1 MRIAIDM
8 QSAQS
13 GSRMGGIGRYSIELA
28 KAMARN
34 SRGHDLWLV
43 INNLLP
49 LPIVDVRCAF
59 SDLLPQDRIRVFD
72 AHSGIAE
79 HGNNKAKVRAAELI
93 REDFINGL
101 KPDVVHVSSLFEGL
115 QEEVITSVGTLFPAT
130 RTAVTLY
137 DLIPLVQKQKY
148 LADEENLQYYLGK
161 INNLKTAGLILSI
174 SEFSRRQ
181 AIELLGLG
189 PAQVINISSGVD
201 ERFRPTCVAQDDA
214 ARLRKKY
221 RITKRYL
228 MYTGSFDQRK
238 NHANLIRAFGLV
250 PNSARKDHQLLIV
263 GNGWDAIYRQLRD
276 IATKAGLSDDQIVFT
291 GHVEEED
298 LLPLYSLCDLFVFPS
313 LAEGFGLPA
322 LEAMSCGIPTIAS
335 NCTSLPEVIGW
346 TEAQFDPLKPPS
358 IAKTITRVLSD
369 KSFREKLRAHGLE
382 QAKHFSWDRSARKA
396 LEGLEDLE
404 RVLRKDISVSFAGA
418 STGLL
423 VRKLADLKGIESL
436 SDGVL
441 KEMSRC
447 IAINR
452 NQIGVLNS
460 IGGGERS
467 NLRMGWVSTWNT
479 RCGIAAYSKFLIEH
493 MPADVTIFAPETE
506 WMIAADGDNVR
517 RCWRIDQ
524 KDCLTELHREIRA
537 ANIEVLVIQ
546 FNYGFFAFEAFDKL
560 LHSLIDDGIRVLVTF
575 HSTKDPSDVKRLS
588 LLSAL
593 SDCDGL
599 LVHTHAD
606 IARIRKLKCEHNVV
620 FLPQGIAEKEPE
632 NPIYLNC
639 ADRTVIATYGFAL
652 PDKGLEQMVEA
663 VSILAGENKKN
674 IYLLM
679 VNAEYPAYQ
688 SADLIEEIRANAIR
702 LAITDRVTFISDY
715 LSDEKSL
722 GYLKQADLIVYAY
735 QNTNESSS
743 AAVRMGLAS
752 GKPVAVTP
760 IAIFDDVKSSV
771 FRLPGFTSSEIAI
784 GIKRVL
790 ALIQSGDEDA
800 LKVQSNARVLRKAHR
815 FPNIAKYLFEMAV
828 KPK

>member
-8 QSAQS
+8 QSTQS

-43 INNLLP
+43 MNNLLSM
-49 LPIVDVRCAF
+49 PIADVRCAF

-79 HGNNKAKVRAAELI
+79 RGNSKAKVRAAELI
-93 REDFINGL
+93 REDFISGL

-115 QEEVITSVGTLFPAT
+115 QEEVITSVGTLFPAA

-137 DLIPLVQKQKY
+137 DLIPLVQKHKY

-161 INNLKTAGLILSI
+161 IDNLKKAGLLLSI

-181 AIELLGLG
+181 AIELLGLS
-189 PAQVINISSGVD
+189 PVQVINISSGVD
-201 ERFRPTCVAQDDA
+201 ERFKPTRVAPDDA
-214 ARLRKKY
+214 ARLRNKY
-221 RITKRYL
+221 QITKRYL

-250 PNSARKDHQLLIV
+250 PNSVRKDHQLLIV
-263 GNGWDAIYRQLRD
+263 GNGWDAIYQQLRD
-276 IATKAGLSDDQIVFT
+276 IARKAGLSNDEIVFT

-298 LLPLYSLCDLFVFPS
+298 LLPLYSLCELFVFPS

-322 LEAMSCGIPTIAS
+322 LEAMSCGTPTIAS

-346 TEAQFDPLKPPS
+346 AEAQFDPLKPSS

-369 KSFREKLRAHGLE
+369 KIFREKLRAHGFE
-382 QAKHFSWDRSARKA
+382 RAKHFSWDQSARKA
-396 LEGLEDLE
+396 MEGLEDLE
-404 RVLRKDISVSFAGA
+404 RLLRKGISVSFAGA
-418 STGLL
+418 STEVL
-423 VRKLADLKGIESL
+423 VRKLADLKGIEFL

-441 KEMSRC
+441 QEMSRC
-447 IAINR
+447 IAMNR
-452 NQIGVLNS
+452 NQIEVLNS
-460 IGGGERS
+460 VAGGQRS
-467 NLRMGWVSTWNT
+467 NLRIGWVSTWNT

-493 MPADVTIFAPETE
+493 MPADVIIFAPETE
-506 WMIAADGDNVR
+506 WMIAADGENVR
-517 RCWRIDQ
+517 RCWQIDQ
-524 KDCLTELHREIRA
+524 KEGLTDLHEEIRA

-560 LHSLIDDGIRVLVTF
+560 LHSLINDGIRVLVTF

-588 LLSAL
+588 LISAL
-593 SDCDGL
+593 PDCDGL
-599 LVHTHAD
+599 LVHSQAD
-606 IARIRKLKCEHNVV
+606 IATIRNLKCEHNVV
-620 FLPQGIAEKEPE
+620 FLPQGIIEKEPG
-632 NPIYLNC
+632 NPKYLNC
-639 ADRTVIATYGFAL
+639 EDCSVIATYGFAL
-652 PDKGLEQMVEA
+652 PGKGLEEMVEA
-663 VSILAGENKKN
+663 VSILVGENKEN
-674 IYLLM
+674 VHLLM

-702 LAITDRVTFISDY
+702 LAIADRITLISDY
-715 LSDEKSL
+715 LSDEMSL

-735 QNTNESSS
+735 QNTGESSS

-771 FRLPGFTSSEIAI
+771 FRLPGFTPAEIAI

-790 ALIQSGDEDA
+790 ALNQSADQYA
-800 LKVQSNARVLRKAHR
+800 LKVQSNARILRMAHG
-815 FPNIAKYLFEMAV
+815 FPSIAKYLFAMAI